1 MMQKARKIFVAIV
14 EQSAC
19 AFRLT
24 RFHDLFVSLLP
35 YLLFK
40 MKMKISFIWK
50 RSIPFIRLT
59 PFQCNQHSN
68 YTFLILLLMLLIQ
81 GSYYNISHDS
91 STLAAKR
98 GRNVFSQKYVFISE
112 RHFS

>member
-1 MMQKARKIFVAIV
+1 MQKARKIFVAIV

-19 AFRLT
+19 AFRFP
-24 RFHDLFVSLLP
+24 RFHELSVSLLP

-40 MKMKISFIWK
+40 MRISFIWE

-91 STLAAKR
+91 STLAAKEGKKCLFPEIR
-98 GRNVFSQKYVFISE
+98 F
-112 RHFS
+112 H